1 MTENDIRLIK
11 QSFETDDW
19 SDVSVLEKQAET
31 TECQLILNDR
41 KVHLYRREEQFANQ
55 L

>member
-1 MTENDIRLIK
+1 MTEKDIRLIK
-11 QSFETDDW
+11 QSFETSEWDLIKD
-19 SDVSVLEKQAET
+19 LEDQAESD
-31 TECQLILNDR
+31 EAKLILHDR